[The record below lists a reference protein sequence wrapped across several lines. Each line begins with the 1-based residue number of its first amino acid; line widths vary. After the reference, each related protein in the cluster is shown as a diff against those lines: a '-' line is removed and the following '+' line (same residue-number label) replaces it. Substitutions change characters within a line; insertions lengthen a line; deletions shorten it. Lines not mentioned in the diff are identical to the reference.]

1 MLLVEYCVI
10 VLLSFYKKSCDANGK
25 AQLDNRWN
33 ELNFLAEAELE
44 PTKMSLIFFIIEPS
58 WASLKKANI
67 EVFNHYVDFFCITQL
82 KLNQNYSLEGFFS
95 F

>member
-1 MLLVEYCVI
+1 MFLVLLVEYCVI

-44 PTKMSLIFFIIEPS
+44 PTKMSLIF
-58 WASLKKANI
+58 L
-67 EVFNHYVDFFCITQL
+67 
-82 KLNQNYSLEGFFS
+82 
-95 F
+95 